1 MEPVNNDS
9 KSGDF
14 HLSSESLYG
23 KDRFKFGLL
32 AEKAA
37 KFLGTPQYI
46 FAQTLV
52 IIVWILWNITGW
64 NNFDHYPFEFLVLAV
79 SLQAAYA
86 APLILLAQTRQDARE
101 DRREAAEIDHREK
114 LDLAL
119 AERTGEIHHLL
130 KDVHT
135 VIMELDEFIEEV
147 HNYNVREDGWRGQH
161 DSDYR

>member
-1 MEPVNNDS
+1 MEPVKDDS

-14 HLSSESLYG
+14 QLSSENLYG
-23 KDRFKFGLL
+23 KDSFKFGVL

-37 KFLGTPQYI
+37 NFLGTPKYI
-46 FAQTLV
+46 FGQTIV
-52 IIVWILWNITGW
+52 ILIWLIWNISGW
-64 NNFDHYPFEFLVLAV
+64 NNFDHYPFEFLVLVV

-86 APLILLAQTRQDARE
+86 APLILLAQTRQDVRE
-101 DRREAAEIDHREK
+101 DRREAAEIEHREK

-130 KDVHT
+130 KDVHH
-135 VIMELDEFIEEV
+135 VIMELDEVIEEM
-147 HNYNVREDGWRGQH
+147 HNYNVRENGWRGQN

>member
-1 MEPVNNDS
+1 MEPVKDDS

-14 HLSSESLYG
+14 QLSSENLYG
-23 KDRFKFGLL
+23 KDSFKFGVL

-37 KFLGTPQYI
+37 NFLGTPKYI
-46 FAQTLV
+46 FGQTIV
-52 IIVWILWNITGW
+52 ILIWLIWNISGW
-64 NNFDHYPFEFLVLAV
+64 NNFDHYPFEFLVLVV

-86 APLILLAQTRQDARE
+86 APLILLAQTRQDVRE
-101 DRREAAEIDHREK
+101 DRREAAEIEHREK

-130 KDVHT
+130 KDVHH
-135 VIMELDEFIEEV
+135 VIMELDEVIEEM
-147 HNYNVREDGWRGQH
+147 HNYNVREDGWRGQN